1 MSTLMPNHTV
11 QFCNAD
17 YRVLH
22 LIPWQHAVKLML
34 KGVVYAIDTHD
45 PAVHVRSASLII
57 ELPTSIVL
65 REHVYIP
72 YWSGHRVTRAGVLRR
87 DGYTCV
93 YCGARAD
100 TWDHVLPRCR
110 GGVDSWLNT
119 VAACRSCN
127 GFKGD
132 RTPQEAGMT
141 LTREPFEPKE
151 RDRFTCA
158 SASGG
163 VPQALSPVG

>member
-1 MSTLMPNHTV
+1 MPDQTV

-22 LIPWQHAVKLML
+22 QISWQHAVRLIL
-34 KGVVYAIDTHD
+34 KGVVYVIDTHQ
-45 PAVHVRSASLII
+45 PAVHVRSASLVI
-57 ELPTSIVL
+57 ELPVSIAL
-65 REHVYIP
+65 REYVYIP
-72 YWSGHRVTRAGVLRR
+72 YTSRNRVTRVGVLRR

-93 YCGARAD
+93 YCGAAAD

-119 VAACRSCN
+119 VAACRDCN

-132 RTPQEAGMT
+132 RTPHEAGMT
-141 LTREPFEPKE
+141 LMREPFEPRE
-151 RDRFTCA
+151 PDRFTYA
-158 SASGG
+158 DA
-163 VPQALSPVG
+163 VHALSPVG

>member
-1 MSTLMPNHTV
+1 MPNHTV

-22 LIPWQHAVKLML
+22 LIPWQHAVKLIL
-34 KGVVYAIDTHD
+34 KGVVYALDTHH
-45 PAVHVRSASLII
+45 PAVHVRSASLVV

-65 REHVYIP
+65 REYVYIP
-72 YWSGHRVTRAGVLRR
+72 YRSGHRVTRAGVLRR

-93 YCGARAD
+93 YCGATAD

-141 LTREPFEPKE
+141 LAREPFEPKE
-151 RDRFTCA
+151 RDRFTYA
-158 SASGG
+158 SACGG
-163 VPQALSPVG
+163 APQVHSPVG